1 MNAHA
6 DAAAILDRL
15 AKAGITVTANGDK
28 LRLAPKRALTEDI
41 LALVRQHKPE
51 LLRVLAAPASPARQ
65 PEQVAPGP
73 VADVEAQ
80 AEGRAA
86 AELTQRLRTQMAARP
101 DFDLL
106 VLADDELLPDAVLVA
121 VGRRGG
127 FSCVLSVDPERY
139 DGFQLLE
146 LVRQHG
152 GTVH

>member
-51 LLRVLAAPASPARQ
+51 LLRALAAPASPAQ
-65 PEQVAPGP
+65 QLELANAPAIDP
-73 VADVEAQ
+73 DAQ
-80 AEGRAA
+80 AEARAA
-86 AELTQRLRTQMAARP
+86 AELTERLQARMADRP

-106 VLADDELLPDAVLVA
+106 VLADDNLLPDAVLVA
-121 VGRRGG
+121 VGRRGA
-127 FSCVLSVDPERY
+127 FTCVLRVDPERY
-139 DGFQLLE
+139 DGLRLLE
-146 LVRQHG
+146 LVGRHG
-152 GTVH
+152 GTIH